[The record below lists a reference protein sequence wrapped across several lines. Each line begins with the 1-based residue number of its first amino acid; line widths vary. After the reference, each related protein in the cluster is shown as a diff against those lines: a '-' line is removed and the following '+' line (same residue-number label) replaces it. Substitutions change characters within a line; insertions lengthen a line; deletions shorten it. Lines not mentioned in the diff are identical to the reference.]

1 MAYGYV
7 TNEDPEVQRSF
18 ARQAYGHEIWLGD
31 VFREDDEICVYG
43 LYGHKMVPDK
53 PMPSDYAQPVLYG
66 DEGRLKNPYREI
78 VKDPHGWKFCFEDVG
93 ADVYTLY
100 VDSNSTW
107 VTDESGWHS
116 GVKRDFSET
125 KYSGAFNMVA
135 KRIISKDGVD
145 PGSVIHATLEIMPEK
160 AKLSVGQDAVMRI
173 LYEGEPL
180 PDHKVLCY
188 CEGRDAVE
196 FFKTDSEGVLR
207 YPIGCKG
214 TYIFIAKYTDED
226 KKVDEEFDET
236 AFTTTLT
243 METD

>member
-1 MAYGYV
+1 
-7 TNEDPEVQRSF
+7 
-18 ARQAYGHEIWLGD
+18 
-31 VFREDDEICVYG
+31 
-43 LYGHKMVPDK
+43 
-53 PMPSDYAQPVLYG
+53 
-66 DEGRLKNPYREI
+66 
-78 VKDPHGWKFCFEDVG
+78 
-93 ADVYTLY
+93 
-100 VDSNSTW
+100 
-107 VTDESGWHS
+107 
-116 GVKRDFSET
+116 
-125 KYSGAFNMVA
+125 
-135 KRIISKDGVD
+135 
-145 PGSVIHATLEIMPEK
+145 MPEK

-188 CEGRDAVE
+188 CEGSDAVE